1 MLPHTGGHAVN
12 FSCVWSLQLQNEE
25 EPGET
30 APVVNDA
37 PPPYSSIS
45 AESTGKRAKGN
56 SWVCSAVLSYLLHRS
71 PYCQAALQHPHWGGS
86 KGSESIQR
94 HCCYLWFRR
103 CILAAVIW
111 SLPSSGV
118 QVTLRSVLS
127 RLKTVKKQSAASI
140 CGSPLIWHLNDT
152 VLLPKMSCCLKGIK
166 EFMISAIFIT
176 KGLVMRVILLIHRA
190 VI

>member
-56 SWVCSAVLSYLLHRS
+56 SWLCSGVLSYLLHRS
-71 PYCQAALQHPHWGGS
+71 PYLPGG
-86 KGSESIQR
+86 I
-94 HCCYLWFRR
+94 
-103 CILAAVIW
+103 
-111 SLPSSGV
+111 
-118 QVTLRSVLS
+118 
-127 RLKTVKKQSAASI
+127 AASSLRRQQGI
-140 CGSPLIWHLNDT
+140 RIDPEA
-152 VLLPKMSCCLKGIK
+152 LLL
-166 EFMISAIFIT
+166 
-176 KGLVMRVILLIHRA
+176 LVV
-190 VI
+190 